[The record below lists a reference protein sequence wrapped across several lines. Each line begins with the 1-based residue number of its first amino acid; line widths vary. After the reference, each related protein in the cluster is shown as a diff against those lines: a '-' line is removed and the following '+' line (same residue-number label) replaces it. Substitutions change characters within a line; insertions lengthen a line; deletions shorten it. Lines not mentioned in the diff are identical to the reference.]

1 MRNLLAFVAAAA
13 ITFVGL
19 GYYLGWYT
27 VRSEAS
33 AYGHRTVNI
42 DVNTPKVLDDVH
54 KGVQKG
60 EAKLDQVLQGKSQ
73 KTATAGPSLDIPPPS
88 SAQTPH

>member
-13 ITFVGL
+13 LTFIGL
-19 GYYLGWYT
+19 GWYLGWYT
-27 VRSEAS
+27 VRSEAG
-33 AYGHRTVNI
+33 ALGHRTVNI

-60 EAKLDQVLQGKSQ
+60 EAKLEQVLQQRKP
-73 KTATAGPSLDIPPPS
+73 AAGAPAPDN
-88 SAQTPH
+88 SAPGGRQTP